1 MSNKSIFK
9 FFTFLSI
16 ILFLTFQLHSQE
28 GLGKG
33 RISGKVEDEAGNPI
47 KDAAITAQ
55 SMKAEVKLEVN
66 SDEKGDWAIL
76 GLGTGFWRVTAA
88 AKGYAPSF
96 VEINARQLR
105 RNPPIVFVLKKIATV
120 TDMPVIEDESTVQ
133 LFEQGIQFF
142 SEKKYDEAIAAFQ
155 DFLQKNPSV
164 YQVRINI
171 GNCYKEKGEFDKA
184 LEQYNLVIEEV
195 KNVKGDIK
203 EDDAVAKALAATGE
217 VYLKKEDYETAQSYL
232 LQAIELYPKDE
243 TLAYNIGEIYF
254 SSGKMDEAIKYL
266 EMATH
271 IKEDWGKP
279 YLKLGYVHLNK
290 AEYGKSIEYFNKF
303 LEIEPESPEAPAI
316 RNLSPHLEKMIKQEE

>member
-1 MSNKSIFK
+1 MNNKSIFK
-9 FFTFLSI
+9 FFAFLSI
-16 ILFLTFQLHSQE
+16 ILFLTPQLYSQE

-33 RISGKVEDEAGNPI
+33 RISGKVKDEAGNPI
-47 KDAAITAQ
+47 KDAKITAQ
-55 SMKAEVKLEVN
+55 SLKSEVKLEVSSN
-66 SDEKGDWAIL
+66 EKGEWAIL
-76 GLGTGFWRVTAA
+76 GLGTGFWRVTAT
-88 AKGYAPSF
+88 AKGYARSF
-96 VEINARQLR
+96 VEINVRQLR
-105 RNPPIVFVLKKIATV
+105 RNPPIAFILKKVATV

-195 KNVKGDIK
+195 KNVKADMK

-254 SSGKMDEAIKYL
+254 SSGKMDESIKYL
-266 EMATH
+266 EMATQ
-271 IKEDWGKP
+271 IKEDWAKP

-290 AEYGKSIEYFNKF
+290 AEYSKSIEYFNKF
-303 LEIEPESPEAPAI
+303 LEIEPESPEAPTI
-316 RNLSPHLEKMIKQEE
+316 KNLIPHLEKMIKQEE